1 MPARDT
7 ETLTIGEHRVQISN
21 SDKILFPATG
31 ITKGEYVDYYQRI
44 APYMLEHI
52 RDRPLSMERFPEGI
66 EGEKFYQKEVP
77 KYFPEYVKRVDVKPD
92 EETPTLYAMAENE
105 ASIVY
110 LANLVTIP
118 HIWMSCTSDLR
129 KPDRMVWDL
138 DPMDLSFAEVK
149 MAAKLLRY
157 LLNELG
163 VNGYPML
170 TGSRGI
176 HIVAFVPPE
185 EDVET
190 IFDFTKKVAQLIT
203 RKLPRLFTV
212 TYTKS
217 KRGKKIYVDYHRNV
231 YAQTAVA
238 PYAAR
243 AIEGAP
249 IAFPVTWEDVDDDK
263 LDAQTFTIRNVSE
276 RLDAEGISWS
286 HIERV
291 RDLGSARER
300 LGELLHRSRISG

>member
-77 KYFPEYVKRVDVKPD
+77 KYFPKYVKRVDVKPD

-163 VNGYPML
+163 VIGYPML

>member
-1 MPARDT
+1 MSTRDT
-7 ETLTIGEHRVQISN
+7 EALTIGDHRVQLSN
-21 SDKILFPATG
+21 TDKVLFPTSG
-31 ITKGEYVDYYQRI
+31 ITKGEYVEYYQRI
-44 APYMLEHI
+44 AAYMLEHI

-66 EGEKFYQKEVP
+66 NGGAFYQKEVP
-77 KYFPEYVKRVDVKPD
+77 EYFPAFVKRVDVKPD
-92 EETPTLYAMAENE
+92 DETPKFYATAANE

-118 HIWMSCTSDLR
+118 HIWMTCVSDLR

-138 DPMDLSFAEVK
+138 DPMGLTFKEVK
-149 MAAKLLRY
+149 TAAKLLRY
-157 LLNELG
+157 LLSELG
-163 VNGYPML
+163 VKGYPML

-176 HIVAFVPPE
+176 HVVAFVAPE
-185 EDVET
+185 EDVEE

-238 PYAAR
+238 PYAVR

-249 IAFPVTWEDVDDDK
+249 IAFPVNWSDVDDDQ

-276 RLDAEGISWS
+276 RLESEGASWPD
-286 HIERV
+286 IERIQ
-291 RDLGSARER
+291 DFGSARER
-300 LGELLHRSRISG
+300 LADLLHRSRISK